1 MFPTTL
7 NDFWALTATHIKT
20 EAVRLA
26 LDSALF
32 DQLAQPATIEQF
44 ALQRQWVPEQ
54 ASALLELLWSMKLLT
69 RNAAGYQTTPEM
81 QPYLCQTGERFIG
94 DSWRFRNQSLREV
107 GQQLADMMQ
116 HTPGTPPPAA
126 RMDAGWAQAAQ
137 KQIAQEQRALTVDR
151 AYEIVGKLPEFPH
164 AKTLLDVG
172 GGPGMIA
179 IGLTQ
184 RHPTLQ
190 GVVYDLPQT
199 AAVAQQNIIAAGL
212 QDRLHAASGDFST
225 QMFADNYA
233 DIIWCS
239 SFLHFVED
247 ITTSI
252 AQLFNA
258 LTPSGVLVSVH
269 AEISPHQEDAA
280 SVLPFY
286 LPLLLRGRRVT
297 REGELASRLYDA
309 GFTHVETR
317 RHQPFPMSPLT
328 VLIARK

>member
-1 MFPTTL
+1 MFPATL
-7 NDFWALTATHIKT
+7 NALWALTATSIKT

-32 DQLAQPATIEQF
+32 DQLAQPSTVEQF
-44 ALQRQWVPEQ
+44 AQRQQWAPQQ

-69 RNAAGYQTTPEM
+69 RNPAGYQTAPEM

-94 DSWRFRNQSLREV
+94 ESWRFRYQTLNEV
-107 GQQLADMMQ
+107 GQQLANLMQ
-116 HTPGTPPPAA
+116 QAPGTPPPAA
-126 RMDAGWAQAAQ
+126 RMDSGWAQAAQ
-137 KQIAQEQRALTVDR
+137 NQIAQEQRALTVDR
-151 AYEIVGKLPEFPH
+151 ACAIVGELPEFTP

-179 IGLTQ
+179 IGLAQ
-184 RHPTLQ
+184 RHPMLH
-190 GVVYDLPQT
+190 GVVFDLPQT
-199 AAVAQQNIIAAGL
+199 AAVAQGNIIAAGL
-212 QDRLHAASGDFST
+212 HNRLRAASGDFSA
-225 QMFADNYA
+225 QPFATGYA

-239 SFLHFVED
+239 SFLHFVDD

-258 LTPSGVLVSVH
+258 LTPGGVLVAVH
-269 AEISPHQEDAA
+269 AELSSNQEDAA

-297 REGELASRLYDA
+297 REGELASLLCDA
-309 GFTHVETR
+309 GFTRVETR

>member
-7 NDFWALTATHIKT
+7 TDLWTLTASSIKT

-32 DQLAQPATIEQF
+32 EQLAQPSTVEQF
-44 ALQRQWVPEQ
+44 ALHQQWEPQQ
-54 ASALLELLWSMKLLT
+54 AAALLELLWSMKLLT
-69 RNAAGYQTTPEM
+69 RDAAGYQTSAEM
-81 QPYLCQTGERFIG
+81 QAYLCQTGARYIG
-94 DSWRFRNQSLREV
+94 DSWRFRYQSLREV
-107 GQQLADMMQ
+107 GQQLAALMQ
-116 HTPGTPPPAA
+116 QTPGTPPPAA

-151 AYEIVGKLPEFPH
+151 ACDIVSALPEFPQ

-190 GVVYDLPQT
+190 GVVFDLPQT
-199 AAVAQQNIIAAGL
+199 AAVAQENIIAAGL
-212 QDRLHAASGDFST
+212 HSRLSTASGDFNT
-225 QMFADNYA
+225 QPFATGYA

-247 ITTSI
+247 ISTCL

-258 LTPSGVLVSVH
+258 LTPGGVLVAVH
-269 AEISPHQEDAA
+269 AEISPNQEDAA
-280 SVLPFY
+280 PVLPFY
-286 LPLLLRGRRVT
+286 LPLMLRGRRVT
-297 REGELASRLYDA
+297 REGELASLLGDA
-309 GFTHVETR
+309 GFSRVETR

>member
-7 NDFWALTATHIKT
+7 TDLWTLTASSIKT
-20 EAVRLA
+20 EAIRLA

-32 DQLAQPATIEQF
+32 DQLAQPSTVEQF
-44 ALQRQWVPEQ
+44 ALRQQWEPQQ
-54 ASALLELLWSMKLLT
+54 ATALLELLWSMKLLT
-69 RNAAGYQTTPEM
+69 RDAAGYQTSAEM
-81 QPYLCQTGERFIG
+81 QAYLCQTGERYIG
-94 DSWRFRNQSLREV
+94 DSWRFRYQSLRDV
-107 GQQLADMMQ
+107 GQQLAALMQ
-116 HTPGTPPPAA
+116 QTSGTSPPAA

-137 KQIAQEQRALTVDR
+137 EQRALTVDR
-151 AYEIVGKLPEFPH
+151 ACDIVGALPEFPQ

-190 GVVYDLPQT
+190 GVVFDLPQT
-199 AAVAQQNIIAAGL
+199 AAVAQENIIAAGL
-212 QDRLHAASGDFST
+212 HQRLSTASGDFST
-225 QMFADNYA
+225 QPFAAGYA

-258 LTPSGVLVSVH
+258 LTPGGVLVAVH
-269 AEISPHQEDAA
+269 AEIASNQEDAA

-286 LPLLLRGRRVT
+286 LPLMLRGRRVT
-297 REGELASRLYDA
+297 REGELASLLCDA
-309 GFTHVETR
+309 GFSRVETR

>member
-1 MFPTTL
+1 MFPATL
-7 NDFWALTATHIKT
+7 TDLWTLTATNIKT

-32 DQLAQPATIEQF
+32 DQLAKPSTVEQF
-44 ALQRQWVPEQ
+44 ALCQHWEPQQ
-54 ASALLELLWSMKLLT
+54 AATLLELLWSMKLLT
-69 RNAAGYQTTPEM
+69 RDAAGYQTSAEM
-81 QPYLCQTGERFIG
+81 QPYLCQTGERYIG
-94 DSWRFRNQSLREV
+94 DSWCFRHQSLRDV
-107 GQQLADMMQ
+107 GQQLAALMQ
-116 HTPGTPPPAA
+116 QKPGTPPPAA

-151 AYEIVGKLPEFPH
+151 ACDIVGALPEFPQ

-190 GVVYDLPQT
+190 GVVFDLPQT
-199 AAVAQQNIIAAGL
+199 VAVAQENIIAAGL
-212 QDRLHAASGDFST
+212 HPRLSTASGDFSA
-225 QMFADNYA
+225 QPFATGYA

-247 ITTSI
+247 ITTSLT
-252 AQLFNA
+252 QLFNA
-258 LTPSGVLVSVH
+258 LTPGGVLVAVH
-269 AEISPHQEDAA
+269 AEIASNQEDAA

-286 LPLLLRGRRVT
+286 LPLMLRGRRVT
-297 REGELASRLYDA
+297 REGELASSLCDA
-309 GFTHVETR
+309 GFSRVETR